1 MTKNTQT
8 LTKFQSEVN
17 DLLNQFSEANKQFFR
32 YEVGHSNEVDDK
44 WFDGDELEALSNLRT
59 NGLNWSKVKS
69 HGGGE
74 GDGEECWTVYK
85 FYDDSG
91 DEAYVKFDGYYQSY
105 SGSDYIEFFI
115 VEPAQRMVTFYEAI

>member
-1 MTKNTQT
+1 MSKNSQT
-8 LTKFQSEVN
+8 LTKFQFEVN
-17 DLLNQFSEANKQFFR
+17 ALLNQFSEANNQFFN

-44 WFDGDELEALSNLRT
+44 WFDGDALEALSNLRT

-85 FYDDSG
+85 FY
-91 DEAYVKFDGYYQSY
+91 QSY
-105 SGSDYIEFFI
+105 SGSGYHDFFV
-115 VEPAQRMVTFYEAI
+115 VEPVQRMVTFYEAV